1 MHAAFR
7 VESLEVQGI
16 GFGFRDN
23 YGSRS
28 ILLVQRAGGLI
39 ISP

>member
-16 GFGFRDN
+16 GLGFRDN

-28 ILLVQRAGGLI
+28 ILVQRAGGLI